1 MYPSANMI
9 LLKKPKA
16 VISEATPATVCL
28 AYPYAMLL
36 GHGSLVSIQQ
46 EGDSYYVNYKSC
58 ILTNCI
64 SSGINKDFSVMMI
77 VKRPAYVDIGEESWY
92 DNSTLEV
99 VKNINELTRPK
110 RWLLLF

>member
-16 VISEATPATVCL
+16 VISEATPVTVCL

-64 SSGINKDFSVMMI
+64 SSGINKDFSIMMI
-77 VKRPAYVDIGEESWY
+77 VKRPA
-92 DNSTLEV
+92 
-99 VKNINELTRPK
+99 
-110 RWLLLF
+110 